1 MKRIRQGNIVVEDNR
16 LYVATT
22 LITKKKDPT

>member
-1 MKRIRQGNIVVEDNR
+1 MKRIRQGNIVIEKNR

-22 LITKKKDPT
+22 LITNGKDPT

>member
-16 LYVATT
+16 LFVATT
-22 LITKKKDPT
+22 LITKGKDPT

>member
-1 MKRIRQGNIVVEDNR
+1 MKRIRQGNIIVEDNR

-22 LITKKKDPT
+22 LITKGKDPN

>member
-1 MKRIRQGNIVVEDNR
+1 MKRIRQGNILVEDNG

-22 LITKKKDPT
+22 LITKGKDPT